1 MTERGP
7 EAVAKGF
14 DMTLRSRRGTTAV
27 NGLQFM
33 KKFEESDRVVQVRA
47 YTLLLPTE
55 GVRLRGHAWT
65 VISKSAAD
73 PHKSDV
79 QFYLQLFVETQ
90 SGVYPRK
97 DDIDYI
103 REVGLEAWSL
113 KMRMYSV
120 WLQEMVVE
128 KATVA

>member
-33 KKFEESDRVVQVRA
+33 KKFEESDRVVQ
-47 YTLLLPTE
+47 
-55 GVRLRGHAWT
+55 VRLRGHAWT